1 MEQLGERIS
10 LLLLLLTIMN
20 LSASPYPL
28 FIVLSYAVYEVGH
41 LFFAKIVGAGITDF
55 KTSLCRLSIKYDC
68 TSISYFKESLV
79 CGGGVIFNLAFFA
92 VFSAPVFR
100 YSEKLTFFSLCN
112 LSLALMNLYPVSVL
126 DGGGVLRCT
135 MYSIFNEKTAERVLK
150 LTSFIFAFV
159 LWLFAVYLQLV
170 FSSNISMFFIS
181 ILLLIELCFSL

>member
-20 LSASPYPL
+20 LSASPYPF
-28 FIVLSYAVYEVGH
+28 FILLSYVVHECGH
-41 LFFAKIVGAGITDF
+41 LFFAKVVGPGITDF
-55 KTSLCRLSIKYDC
+55 KTSLCRLCIKYDC
-68 TSISYFKESLV
+68 TSVSYFRESLV
-79 CGGGVIFNLAFFA
+79 CGGGVIFNLVFFA
-92 VFSAPVFR
+92 IFAAPVFR
-100 YSEKLTFFSLCN
+100 FSEKLVFFSLCN

-126 DGGGVLRCT
+126 DGGGILRCT
-135 MYSIFNEKTAERVLK
+135 VYSVFKEKTAKRILK
-150 LTSFIFAFV
+150 LTSFAFAFI